1 MRLVVMILLF
11 VMSLFFVVVDVI
23 MMPVVCILLYR
34 LHLLIIRFLLSLFF
48 SRVGPPSGYEA
59 ETTVFVRK
67 YP

>member
-1 MRLVVMILLF
+1 MRIVVMIPLF

-34 LHLLIIRFLLSLFF
+34 LHLLVICFLFSLFF

-59 ETTVFVRK
+59 ETTVFVCK
-67 YP
+67 HP